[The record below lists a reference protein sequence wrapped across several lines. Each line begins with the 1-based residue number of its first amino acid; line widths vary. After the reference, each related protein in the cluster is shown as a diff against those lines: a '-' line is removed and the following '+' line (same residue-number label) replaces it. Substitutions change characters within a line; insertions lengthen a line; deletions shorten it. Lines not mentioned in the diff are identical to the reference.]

1 VTRIRILAVLV
12 LLGTARIAA
21 ADEAV
26 PFAAHAGVATARA
39 AALSWSPD
47 AALVWVENDE
57 APGPLGVA
65 GRWSYLYYSA
75 TTDQARVYSVRDG
88 RILAAENLDMKF
100 DAPPVA
106 DDWIDSGRAFT
117 AAEAAAAQG
126 DASKKAPR
134 GALRAMVLARGT
146 MDAAEPD
153 RTTWTLVYSSPGAPS
168 TFVVVDAASAKVLR
182 TWRG

>member
-1 VTRIRILAVLV
+1 MTRIRILAVIV
-12 LLGTARIAA
+12 LLSVAHVAA
-21 ADEAV
+21 ADPPAPFEAR
-26 PFAAHAGVATARA
+26 AGVATARA

-57 APGPLGVA
+57 TPGPAGVA
-65 GRWSYLYYSA
+65 ERWSYLYYSA
-75 TTDQARVYSVRDG
+75 ATDQARVYSVRDG
-88 RILAAENLDMKF
+88 KILEAENLDMKF

-106 DDWIDSGRAFT
+106 DDWIDSGRALT
-117 AAEAAAAQG
+117 AAEAAQGAAFKQG
-126 DASKKAPR
+126 PR

-153 RTTWTLVYSSPGAPS
+153 LTTWTLVYSAPGAPPL
-168 TFVVVDAASAKVLR
+168 FVVVDAASAKVLR

>member
-1 VTRIRILAVLV
+1 VTRMRLLAGLV
-12 LLGTARIAA
+12 LLGVARVAA
-21 ADEAV
+21 ADDAV
-26 PFAAHAGVATARA
+26 PFAPRAGVAIARA

-47 AALVWVENDE
+47 AALVWIENDE
-57 APGPLGVA
+57 TPGPLGVA
-65 GRWSYLYYSA
+65 ERWSYLYYSA

-106 DDWIDSGRAFT
+106 DDWIDSGRALT
-117 AAEAAAAQG
+117 AVAAAQG
-126 DASKKAPR
+126 EASKQVPR

-168 TFVVVDAASAKVLR
+168 VFVVVDAASAKVLR

>member
-12 LLGTARIAA
+12 LLGVTRVAA
-21 ADEAV
+21 ADDAV
-26 PFAAHAGVATARA
+26 PFAARSGVATARA

-57 APGPLGVA
+57 TPGPLGVA

-88 RILAAENLDMKF
+88 KILAAENLDMKF

-106 DDWIDSGRAFT
+106 DDWIDSGSALT
-117 AAEAAAAQG
+117 AAEAAQG
-126 DASKKAPR
+126 ATTKKAPR

-153 RTTWTLVYSSPGAPS
+153 RTTWTLVYSTPGAPS
-168 TFVVVDAASAKVLR
+168 VFVVVDAASAKVLR

>member
-1 VTRIRILAVLV
+1 VTRMRSLAVLV
-12 LLGTARIAA
+12 LLGVARVAA
-21 ADEAV
+21 ADDAVLFEAR
-26 PFAAHAGVATARA
+26 AGVATAGA

-57 APGPLGVA
+57 SPGPLGVA
-65 GRWSYLYYSA
+65 GRWSYLYYSEA
-75 TTDQARVYSVRDG
+75 TDQARVYSVRDG

-106 DDWIDSGRAFT
+106 DDWIDSGRALS
-117 AAEAAAAQG
+117 AAEAAQG
-126 DASKKAPR
+126 DAAKKAPR

-146 MDAAEPD
+146 MDATEPD
-153 RTTWTLVYSSPGAPS
+153 RTTWTLVYSTPGAPS